1 MTDIQVRRV
10 RFDFAGE
17 DVPFNWQPARPA
29 FAMQC
34 NLISFFAPGFEKFIV
49 DGTRE
54 AIPLIRDPK
63 VAEEANVFLRQEAQ
77 HSAAHASHVRALAR
91 RWPGLRETMDEVTA
105 SFDHLTAT
113 KSLAWRLGYTAV
125 IEATF
130 TPYFKVFL
138 DHEDK
143 LFAPGD
149 ERVASLFLWH
159 FVEEIE
165 HRSSALRVYDAVHD
179 SYLYRVKT
187 IAGVV
192 KHIDQILGIIS
203 RGFRRHV
210 PESDGGGYGR
220 LIPSG
225 LSLKAFREAQRA
237 AQELSVRGQAT
248 YAGVP
253 RRELMA
259 MLAGLVRSQGPHHD
273 PTVESLPAFAG
284 RWLDRFEEEPKSAA
298 RWYSVGTRNRSL
310 TAESGISS

>member
-1 MTDIQVRRV
+1 
-10 RFDFAGE
+10 
-17 DVPFNWQPARPA
+17 
-29 FAMQC
+29 MQ
-34 NLISFFAPGFEKFIV
+34 
-49 DGTRE
+49 
-54 AIPLIRDPK
+54 
-63 VAEEANVFLRQEAQ
+63 
-77 HSAAHASHVRALAR
+77 
-91 RWPGLRETMDEVTA
+91 
-105 SFDHLTAT
+105 
-113 KSLAWRLGYTAV
+113 
-125 IEATF
+125 
-130 TPYFKVFL
+130 
-138 DHEDK
+138 
-143 LFAPGD
+143 
-149 ERVASLFLWH
+149 
-159 FVEEIE
+159 
-165 HRSSALRVYDAVHD
+165 D

-248 YAGVP
+248 YGGVP